1 MLENKEKGGFIEIG
15 CGCYGDRCPSER
27 RKLKIRSTTSFL
39 SLFIFLLSNS
49 IFFFFFYSRRSFLRL
64 TFLLTFYATLF
75 YVFLADKVYA
85 TQKMSL
91 DFFPTIFF
99 FFSVYFLTY
108 PLLTNNYSTLYASQ
122 GEKYFASFN
131 LFSEKKKNQRLL
143 LEDRDKVDI
152 NIQS

>member
-1 MLENKEKGGFIEIG
+1 MRFNWPKSFGQKGKKCLPPRKRQGKKRSKSREKRNLLENKEKRGFIEIG

-91 DFFPTIFF
+91 DFFFQLFF
-99 FFSVYFLTY
+99 FPFIF
-108 PLLTNNYSTLYASQ
+108 
-122 GEKYFASFN
+122 
-131 LFSEKKKNQRLL
+131 
-143 LEDRDKVDI
+143 
-152 NIQS
+152 